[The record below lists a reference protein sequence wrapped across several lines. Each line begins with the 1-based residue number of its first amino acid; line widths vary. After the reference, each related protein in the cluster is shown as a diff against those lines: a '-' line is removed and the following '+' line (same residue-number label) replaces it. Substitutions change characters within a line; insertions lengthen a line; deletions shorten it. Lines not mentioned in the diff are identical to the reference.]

1 MKNSLNRLL
10 AGIACTALIAGLS
23 VPAHAA
29 EAQPEPYAISAAQ
42 WSREDFSQDANPD
55 VFTATYDRALYNA
68 IRQTL
73 VDGTSDTAPA
83 YTMVGDSEYSAV
95 KNLLARME
103 GVTRYEH
110 HVPENF
116 TNYYQY
122 LDYFAVSAAMPENYQ
137 APFDFIQ
144 PIITEMSELDT
155 DSEKVEYLNDYLCTL
170 LAYKKG
176 KTAGVTRTFTQHSG
190 ELQAAC
196 GSYAR
201 AFKFLCGAAGIPCFT
216 ISTSNHTWNMVYVD
230 GQWLHVDVSANDL
243 YHRPY
248 ILLAETVQGRTDRA
262 PEQTAFLKELLVPGS
277 TK

>member
-29 EAQPEPYAISAAQ
+29 EAQPEAYTISAAQ

-55 VFTATYDRALYNA
+55 VFTATYDRALYNT

-103 GVTRYEH
+103 GVVRYEH

-116 TNYYQY
+116 TNYYEY
-122 LDYFAVSAAMPENYQ
+122 LDYFAVSYEAPEQYQ
-137 APFDFIQ
+137 SALNFIQ
-144 PIITEMSELDT
+144 PVAAQAGQMGT
-155 DSEKVEYLNDYLCTL
+155 DQEKVEYLHDYLCDL
-170 LAYKKG
+170 MAYDLEAV
-176 KTAGVTRTFTQHSG
+176 AGVAKVFLSQTHEVKG
-190 ELQAAC
+190 AC
-196 GSYAR
+196 GDYVR
-201 AFKFLCGAAGIPCFT
+201 AFNFLCGAANIPSFT
-216 ISTSNHTWNMVYVD
+216 IRSSNHSWNMVYAD
-230 GQWLHVDVSANDL
+230 GRWLNVDVSADDL
-243 YHRPY
+243 HGNKNA
-248 ILLAETVQGRTDRA
+248 LLVEAYPRHTDIA
-262 PEQTAFLKELLVPGS
+262 PQATAFLKELLVPGS
-277 TK
+277 IK

>member
-1 MKNSLNRLL
+1 MKNSLNRFTAAL
-10 AGIACTALIAGLS
+10 ACAVLTIGLTL
-23 VPAHAA
+23 PAQAA
-29 EAQPEPYAISAAQ
+29 EAPQPYTIQTAQ

-103 GVTRYEH
+103 GVVRYEH

-116 TNYYQY
+116 TNYWKY

-144 PIITEMSELDT
+144 PTIQAADGMT
-155 DSEKVEYLNDYLCTL
+155 DREKVEYLNDYLCTL
-170 LAYKKG
+170 LAYQKG
-176 KTAGVTRTFTQHSG
+176 KTAGVTRTFAQHSG

-201 AFKFLCGAAGIPCFT
+201 AFQFLCAAADIPCFT
-216 ISTSNHTWNMVYVD
+216 VSSKTHTWNLVYVK

-243 YHRPY
+243 YHQHH
-248 ILLAETVQGRTDRA
+248 ILLAETVSNRIDQA
-262 PEQTAFLKELLVPGS
+262 PEQTAFLKELFVPSS
-277 TK
+277 TSSK

>member
-29 EAQPEPYAISAAQ
+29 EAQPEAYTISAAQ

-55 VFTATYDRALYNA
+55 VFTATYDRALYNT

-116 TNYYQY
+116 TNYYEY
-122 LDYFAVSAAMPENYQ
+122 LDYFAMSAAMPENYQ

-170 LAYKKG
+170 LAYQKG
-176 KTAGVTRTFTQHSG
+176 KTAGITQTFAPHTG
-190 ELQAAC
+190 ELKAAC

-201 AFKFLCGAAGIPCFT
+201 AMKFLCAAADIPCFT
-216 ISTSNHTWNMVYVD
+216 VSSKTHTWNLVYVD
-230 GQWLHVDVSANDL
+230 GQWLHVDVSLNDL
-243 YHRPY
+243 TSSHSM
-248 ILLAETVQGRTDRA
+248 LLRETYPNHPDRV
-262 PEQTAFLKELLVPGS
+262 PEQTAFLKELFVPGS